1 MASRIVPDVQA
12 VADRWGIAWHRDG
25 KGWINRYGHRLTE
38 QQLVRSGPLAEITT
52 DTQETTR

>member
-1 MASRIVPDVQA
+1 MATRIVPDVQA

-38 QQLVRSGPLAEITT
+38 QQLVRSGLLAEITT
-52 DTQETTR
+52 DTQEAAK